1 MNELEKMAS
10 IDRASATYLLYSDI
24 RVDLLQKAVELSEYI
39 YRKYNID
46 FSNILEH
53 PDVKYIFDIKIDD
66 VRELISLSSESSYTG
81 KKIYILE
88 LKGMKKEASNALLK
102 LIEEP
107 PINTY
112 FILLTNTLNILE
124 TIKSRA
130 IKIYIKPKL
139 YDIDSRIYNI
149 FDGNEKYIDEY
160 IKNDIK
166 IDDYK
171 CDSLEHAYE
180 GIETYF
186 NSDDINIY
194 IKLRYE
200 LSLVY
205 VVSELKYNEEIS
217 KILFINKLS
226 SFFSKEREKAD
237 TFLKRIIIL
246 ATNKISHDKYI
257 RLIKIKNSIR
267 NNVSIRTAIY
277 VFLSIIGGFDVQI
290 SSK

>member
-1 MNELEKMAS
+1 MNELEKIAS
-10 IDRASATYLLYSDI
+10 IDRNSGTYLLYSDI
-24 RVDLLQKAVELSEYI
+24 RVDLLKKAVELSEYI
-39 YRKYNID
+39 YRKYGID

-53 PDVKYIFDIKIDD
+53 PDVRYICDIKIDD
-66 VRELISLSSESSYTG
+66 VRELISMSSESSYKG
-81 KKIYILE
+81 KKIYVLD
-88 LKGMKKEASNALLK
+88 LKGIKKEASNALLK

-107 PINTY
+107 PINTF

-124 TIKSRA
+124 TIKSRS

-166 IDDYK
+166 INDYK
-171 CDSLEHAYE
+171 CDSLDNAYE
-180 GIETYF
+180 GISTYF
-186 NSDDINIY
+186 NIDDINIY

-200 LSLVY
+200 LSLEY
-205 VVSELKYNEEIS
+205 IAYELKYNEDKN
-217 KILFINKLS
+217 KIMIINKLA

-237 TFLKRIIIL
+237 IFLKRLIIL
-246 ATNKISHDKYI
+246 TTNKISRDKYI
-257 RLIKIKNSIR
+257 RLIKIKNSIK
-267 NNVSIRTAIY
+267 NNVSIKIAIY